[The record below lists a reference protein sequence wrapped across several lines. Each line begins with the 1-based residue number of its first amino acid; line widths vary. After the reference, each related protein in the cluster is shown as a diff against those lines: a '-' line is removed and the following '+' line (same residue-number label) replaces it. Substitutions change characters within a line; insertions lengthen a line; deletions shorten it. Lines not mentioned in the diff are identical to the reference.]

1 MFHIKEQNQKNDF
14 ALFFIASTKEKN
26 EHNAHKSADKYHKNV
41 QTYDKIEKTH

>member
-14 ALFFIASTKEKN
+14 ALFLLPQRKKN